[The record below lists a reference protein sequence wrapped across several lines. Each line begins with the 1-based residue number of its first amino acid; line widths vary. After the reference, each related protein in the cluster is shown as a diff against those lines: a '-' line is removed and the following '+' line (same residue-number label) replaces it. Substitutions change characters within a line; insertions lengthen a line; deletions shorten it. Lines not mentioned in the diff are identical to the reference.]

1 MLCRKLYHI
10 IFCTEHCMLSSQKGP
25 VQSSMTS
32 HWASVSMI
40 LGISHSHSSWHTWV
54 RNGVVTWLQPWCNVT
69 SMSQKL
75 FSMSQKSSP
84 WAREV
89 RWLTTCSQV
98 ITEAR
103 ADNLEAQLVHSDSFL
118 VNPGSIFHSSEIK
131 LTRMWGHRRH
141 RSRPQPAWRCSCRGQ
156 VPPGP
161 QSSSSRS
168 GDSCHS
174 VSGLPH
180 LQSLNTGGPG
190 VISKSTSDLLIQL
203 DQLTTRNVK
212 LV

>member
-1 MLCRKLYHI
+1 MILWLQ
-10 IFCTEHCMLSSQKGP
+10 CMLSWQKE
-25 VQSSMTS
+25 VAQLSSTIQL
-32 HWASVSMI
+32 ARVSRI

-54 RNGVVTWLQPWCNVT
+54 RNGVLTWLQPSNVT

-84 WAREV
+84 WARKV

-118 VNPGSIFHSSEIK
+118 VNPGSIFHSSGIK
-131 LTRMWGHRRH
+131 LTRMWGHGRH

-180 LQSLNTGGPG
+180 LQSLNTEGPG
-190 VISKSTSDLLIQL
+190 AISKSTSDL
-203 DQLTTRNVK
+203 
-212 LV
+212 